1 MFFNLFK
8 KKDKQGSIF
17 EKEFPKHEFK
27 WNEPW
32 WPLKESKRSRAGIQR
47 ELNLE
52 IGPQHPLWDL
62 QPIAFGKTDA
72 NDDVLVFLSD
82 GRFACVHLIWHG
94 KIDQYPDKYPSFL
107 FLDTPVKVQEF
118 LDNEAEE
125 CT

>member
-1 MFFNLFK
+1 MIFDFFK
-8 KKDKQGSIF
+8 KKDKETGLF
-17 EKEFPKHEFK
+17 ENEFSPHEFR
-27 WNEPW
+27 WSEPW
-32 WPLKESKRSRAGIQR
+32 WSLKESKRSKIGIQK

-52 IGPQHPLWDL
+52 IGPKHPLWEL
-62 QPIAFGKTDA
+62 KPIAFGKTDA

-82 GRFACVHLIWHG
+82 GRFACVHLVWHG

-107 FLDTPVKVQEF
+107 FLDTSAKVQEF